1 MASSDGAKTV
11 SYLEYFCNASV
22 TFGYCR
28 VTLKNLDKM
37 VSTINEMKW
46 SLFKRSLFFKSYLDS
61 SGVVFNTL
69 YMVLFSGQD
78 ATGSTKFCISWS
90 VPLSSWGSFRPYALY
105 ASLLKKRTPDG
116 FLVPP
121 VLEYEPYSLA
131 SDEERKKAEHEKSAN
146 ANGTRARISF
156 FLLKSARI
164 FLYLKNTTTNFFVS

>member
-1 MASSDGAKTV
+1 M
-11 SYLEYFCNASV
+11 
-22 TFGYCR
+22 
-28 VTLKNLDKM
+28 
-37 VSTINEMKW
+37 
-46 SLFKRSLFFKSYLDS
+46 
-61 SGVVFNTL
+61 
-69 YMVLFSGQD
+69 
-78 ATGSTKFCISWS
+78 
-90 VPLSSWGSFRPYALY
+90 
-105 ASLLKKRTPDG
+105 PDG